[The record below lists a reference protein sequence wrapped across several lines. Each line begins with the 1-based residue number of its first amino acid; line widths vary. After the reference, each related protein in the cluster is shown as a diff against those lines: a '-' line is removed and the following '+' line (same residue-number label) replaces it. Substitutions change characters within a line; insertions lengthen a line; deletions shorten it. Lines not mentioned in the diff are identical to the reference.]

1 MEIAVIAITF
11 VGGFL
16 VVKNARK
23 GTEPDSVTNSDFSDE
38 QSEEYLDYLSARRG
52 GETYF
57 DEEATRQDKTAFS
70 LRGTESLNALQ
81 TPSAA
86 FMNTGAT
93 AHNPNHRLLE
103 EVDEEGKNKQG
114 KRRLRFKDEVGEELL
129 MDMSQIPKLAQ
140 KSDKGRP
147 SAYDRKSRKSGK

>member
-23 GTEPDSVTNSDFSDE
+23 GTESDSVTNSDFSDE
-38 QSEEYLDYLSARRG
+38 QSEEYLKFLSARRG

-57 DEEATRQDKTAFS
+57 DEEAERQKFKFS

-93 AHNPNHRLLE
+93 AHNPKHRLLG
-103 EVDEEGKNKQG
+103 EVEDNQG
-114 KRRLRFKDEVGEELL
+114 KRRVRFGDEEGGELL
-129 MDMSQIPKLAQ
+129 KDMSQIPKLAR
-140 KSDKGRP
+140 KSHKGRP
-147 SAYDRKSRKSGK
+147 SAYDKSRKSK

>member
-23 GTEPDSVTNSDFSDE
+23 GTESDSVTNSDFSDE
-38 QSEEYLDYLSARRG
+38 QSQEYLDYLSARRG

-57 DEEATRQDKTAFS
+57 DEEAERQDKKAFS
-70 LRGTESLNALQ
+70 LRATESLNALQ
-81 TPSAA
+81 APSAA
-86 FMNTGAT
+86 LMNTEAK

-103 EVDEEGKNKQG
+103 KVDEDNKNDKG
-114 KRRLRFKDEVGEELL
+114 KRRLRFRDEEGGELL
-129 MDMSQIPKLAQ
+129 NTMSQIPKLAR
-140 KSDKGRP
+140 KRHKGRP
-147 SAYDRKSRKSGK
+147 SAYDRKRKKSV